1 MKNMTRTTPA
11 ANFSRAVMRGL
22 AAISVLLVAGCAYNE
37 TLGRNQLLF
46 VSQGEMAQ
54 LASSAWTDLKKQ
66 EKISKD
72 PKYTNRVNRV
82 VPKVIQGAGGN
93 PSEWEVQVFQS
104 DQLNAFALP
113 GGKIGIY
120 TGILDI
126 MDNDDQIAAVLGH
139 EVAHVNFNHSGERYS
154 QSAAAQT
161 ALGAGSAAFGGSQVG
176 GAAMQALGLGAQVGL
191 LLPFSRK
198 HELEADKFGVRYMA
212 RAGYNPNEAVKFW
225 EKMSASKNGA
235 PPEFL
240 STHPSDATRITQL
253 KREIALLNSGS

>member
-1 MKNMTRTTPA
+1 MKINQHSIPA
-11 ANFSRAVMRGL
+11 LLARGL
-22 AAISVLLVAGCAYNE
+22 ALLSVLAAAGCAYNE

-46 VSQGEMAQ
+46 VSQGQMAE
-54 LASSAWTDLKKQ
+54 LASSAWTDLKKEQ
-66 EKISKD
+66 PVTTEA
-72 PKYTNRVNRV
+72 KYVNRV
-82 VPKVIQGAGGN
+82 KRVAPKIIQAAGGN
-93 PSEWEVQVFQS
+93 PAEWEVQVFKS

-154 QSAAAQT
+154 QTAAAQT
-161 ALGAGSAAFGGSQVG
+161 ALGAGSAAVGGSQVG

-212 RAGYNPNEAVKFW
+212 RAGYDPNEAVKFW
-225 EKMSASKNGA
+225 EKMSASKSGA

-240 STHPSDATRITQL
+240 STHPSDATRIAQL
-253 KREIALLNSGS
+253 KREIALLKSGA